1 MFTKQKS
8 ENFIKFIP
16 KYCFV
21 LCMGV
26 AMGKE
31 KLPQTSFLIYSKQ
44 LQ

>member
-8 ENFIKFIP
+8 ENFINFIP
-16 KYCFV
+16 KYNLV

-26 AMGKE
+26 EMGKE
-31 KLPQTSFLIYSKQ
+31 KLQQTYFLIYLKQ